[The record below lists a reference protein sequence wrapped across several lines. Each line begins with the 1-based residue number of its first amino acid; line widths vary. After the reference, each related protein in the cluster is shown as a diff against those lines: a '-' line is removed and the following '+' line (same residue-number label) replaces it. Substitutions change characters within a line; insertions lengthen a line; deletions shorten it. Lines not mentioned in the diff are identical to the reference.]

1 MAAADPSLTLAAPR
15 RHRYNPGDALVDT
28 RRTTEVTDRMTAN
41 WAGIVCNALTA
52 AFFLVCFIGIGLG
65 VYAARVLK
73 KREGEQAA
81 AE

>member
-1 MAAADPSLTLAAPR
+1 
-15 RHRYNPGDALVDT
+15 
-28 RRTTEVTDRMTAN
+28 MTAN
-41 WAGIVCNALTA
+41 WAGIVCNFLTL

-73 KREGEQAA
+73 KREGEQTA